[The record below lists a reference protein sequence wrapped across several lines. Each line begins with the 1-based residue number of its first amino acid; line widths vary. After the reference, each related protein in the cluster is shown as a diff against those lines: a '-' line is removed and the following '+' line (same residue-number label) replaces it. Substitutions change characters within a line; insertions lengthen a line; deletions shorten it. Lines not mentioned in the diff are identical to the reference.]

1 MNIRWLETLKL
12 NPAGNLLLLDQVK
25 LPTLQHLSQGPAC
38 LDGLGSLLISCVPQP
53 VQALPHQPQHHL
65 EGGEAAR
72 TDPRQHHYGFINA
85 KMKNHEYCSL
95 AKLIK
100 YILPIHFRFDFS
112 KEY

>member
-1 MNIRWLETLKL
+1 MWSSLTPWLELKIINRMIDYKCILQYFKLIYL
-12 NPAGNLLLLDQVK
+12 NYIFINI
-25 LPTLQHLSQGPAC
+25 LS
-38 LDGLGSLLISCVPQP
+38 
-53 VQALPHQPQHHL
+53 
-65 EGGEAAR
+65 
-72 TDPRQHHYGFINA
+72 YGFINA